1 MLRKSRQNRLLRANK
16 VVFAK
21 NRDFRASS
29 VVFVIFSS
37 QNAILAKT
45 TLFALKS
52 LFYLSFESK

>member
-1 MLRKSRQNRLLRANK
+1 L
-16 VVFAK
+16 
-21 NRDFRASS
+21 RASS

-52 LFYLSFESK
+52 LFYLYFYSIAILGSRPAKI